1 MKKSNKIFAQ
11 LKNTLYICAII
22 NSILWRKRIKDIAK
36 LFLLRITPPL
46 APQKVVVV
54 CAKIFRFFYIGFS
67 SLGFYPQKLRIT
79 IKDNT
84 ADLTPALCGTSQ
96 QGRKNYF
103 ISTVGQ
109 QSGCISLFCVLEFR
123 SNLIFALN
131 SLYLQL

>member
-1 MKKSNKIFAQ
+1 
-11 LKNTLYICAII
+11 
-22 NSILWRKRIKDIAK
+22 
-36 LFLLRITPPL
+36 LL
-46 APQKVVVV
+46 PQKVVVV

-131 SLYLQL
+131 SLYNYKELREKSLLNNL